1 MAGHHRQTG
10 KGRKKVQVSYVLRN
24 EVEREHRSGVN
35 CMQYDPLMNRL
46 YSGGRDSIVR
56 IWNLNSMN
64 DPYVLS
70 MEHHTDWVN
79 DTVLCCGGRT
89 LISASSDTTV
99 KVWNAH
105 KGFCMSTLRT
115 HKDYVK
121 ALAYAKDKEHV
132 ASGGLDRQIFL
143 WDVNTLTA
151 LTATNNTVTTSS
163 FNGQKDSIYSLAMNP
178 SGTVLISGST
188 EKVLRVWDPR
198 TCAKI
203 MKLKGHTDN
212 VKSVIVNKDATQCL
226 SSSSD
231 GSVRLWSLSQQRCI
245 ASFNVHELGVWAL
258 CANDSFTQFYSGGR
272 DCRIFQTDP
281 RFPESSILVCNTDS
295 PVLRMEL
302 GADQEELWVATVK
315 SDLKCWDIKESI
327 HRKSGDYETISSG
340 PLLSRPKET
349 IKGGSSIRQLSILN
363 DKRHILTLD
372 SDQNVAL
379 WDAVTATQVKDLGKV
394 DFQDEVKKRFKM
406 VYVPNWFTVDLKIGM
421 LCIHLDETDCFPAWV
436 SSKEVGLGE
445 SDEPETK
452 VNYGGLVLK
461 ALLEHWPNAH
471 SYDPDSV
478 IPRTENG
485 IDTKTDDIKV
495 SFGSSNPSTP
505 PEHRRHD
512 TLIVKGNRYFSM
524 PGHTP
529 VIFGEAGGRTLFRF
543 LCRDAG
549 GESERLLLKDSVPA
563 WVLDVAVDN
572 QVPKFNK
579 ITFFLQP
586 YVQPGNKSVKKDK
599 LSANDML
606 QIKKVQE
613 HVYKNFMGQSDSSIS
628 GSSTLSR
635 RSSEPSE
642 KGEEDQTEI
651 AMEKVELLCQDQV
664 LEPNSDLR
672 TVKHFIWKSAADLE
686 LHYRSKVQNGTSVND
701 SDEKSNSSWRTA
713 FSSEPSNRELK
724 IKRKHKSYKLD
735 KGM

>member
-1 MAGHHRQTG
+1 M
-10 KGRKKVQVSYVLRN
+10 VSYVLRN

-212 VKSVIVNKDATQCL
+212 VKSVIVNKDATQVMVVEPTEVHSELQRPRVGCL
-226 SSSSD
+226 
-231 GSVRLWSLSQQRCI
+231 GPLCQRFIHSVLFRR
-245 ASFNVHELGVWAL
+245 E
-258 CANDSFTQFYSGGR
+258 

-406 VYVPNWFTVDLKIGM
+406 VYVPNWFTVDLKIGTRQIVF
-421 LCIHLDETDCFPAWV
+421 LPGCRPRRSALESQTNQKQRTR
-436 SSKEVGLGE
+436 SKLIQAGLGLQAASLEPGTLLSFCGQLNKNSFHQNNLPNELWRVGFE
-445 SDEPETK
+445 S
-452 VNYGGLVLK
+452 
-461 ALLEHWPNAH
+461 LLEHWPNAH

-713 FSSEPSNRELK
+713 FSR
-724 IKRKHKSYKLD
+724 
-735 KGM
+735 

>member
-10 KGRKKVQVSYVLRN
+10 KGRRKVQVSYVIRD
-24 EVEREHRSGVN
+24 EVEREHRSGIN
-35 CMQYDPLMNRL
+35 CLQYDPLMNRL
-46 YSGGRDSIVR
+46 YSGGRDSIIR
-56 IWNLNSMN
+56 IWNLNATN

-79 DTVLCCGGRT
+79 DAVLCCGGRT
-89 LISASSDTTV
+89 LITASSDTTV

-178 SGTVLISGST
+178 SGSVLISGST

-198 TCAKI
+198 TCAKT

-212 VKSVIVNKDATQCL
+212 VKAVIVNKDATQCL

-231 GSVRLWSLSQQRCI
+231 GSVRLWSLGQQRCI
-245 ASFNVHELGVWAL
+245 ATFNIHDLGVWAL
-258 CANDSFTQFYSGGR
+258 CANDTFTHFYSGGR

-281 RFPESSILVCNTDS
+281 RFPDTSLLVCVTDA

-302 GADQEELWVATVK
+302 GADSENLWVSTVN
-315 SDLKCWDIKESI
+315 SDLNCWDIRDSM
-327 HRKSGDYETISSG
+327 HRKSGDFEKASKE
-340 PLLSRPKET
+340 PLLSKPKET
-349 IKGGSSIRQLSILN
+349 IKGGSSIRQLHILN

-379 WDAVTATQVKDLGKV
+379 WDVVTASKVKDLGKV
-394 DFQDEVKKRFKM
+394 DFQKEIKNRTQM
-406 VYVPNWFTVDLKIGM
+406 VYVPNWFSVDLKIGM

-445 SDEPETK
+445 PDEPETK
-452 VNYGGLVLK
+452 LNYGGLVLK
-461 ALLEHWPNAH
+461 ALLEHWPTAH

-495 SFGSSNPSTP
+495 SFGSSSPSTP
-505 PEHRRHD
+505 PELRRHN

-524 PGHTP
+524 PPHTP
-529 VIFGEAGGRTLFRF
+529 VIFSEAGGRTLFRF

-549 GESERLLLKDSVPA
+549 GESERMLLQDSVPQ
-563 WVLDVAVDN
+563 WVVDVAVDN

-586 YVQPGNKSVKKDK
+586 HVHSSNKTVKRDK

-613 HVYKNFMGQSDSSIS
+613 HVYKNIMGQSDNTSVS

-664 LEPNSDLR
+664 LEPHWDLR
-672 TVKHFIWKSAADLE
+672 TVKHFIWKSTADLD
-686 LHYRSKVQNGTSVND
+686 LQYRNKVQNGTPVND
-701 SDEKSNSSWRTA
+701 LDEKSSTNSSWRTP
-713 FSSEPSNRELK
+713 FSR
-724 IKRKHKSYKLD
+724 
-735 KGM
+735 

>member
-1 MAGHHRQTG
+1 MAGHHRPNS
-10 KGRKKVQVSYVLRN
+10 KGRRKVQVSYVIRN
-24 EVEREHRSGVN
+24 EVEREHRSGIN
-35 CMQYDPLMNRL
+35 CMQYDPVLNRL
-46 YSGGRDSIVR
+46 YSGGRDSIIR
-56 IWNLNSMN
+56 IWHLNTMD

-198 TCAKI
+198 SCAKI

-212 VKSVIVNKDATQCL
+212 VKAIIVNKDATQCL

-245 ASFNVHELGVWAL
+245 ATFNIHELGVWAL
-258 CANDSFTQFYSGGR
+258 CANESFTQFYSGGR

-281 RFPESSILVCNTDS
+281 RFPGSSVLVCETDS
-295 PVLRMEL
+295 PVLRMEF
-302 GADQEELWVATVK
+302 GENSESLWVATVK
-315 SDLKCWDIKESI
+315 SDLKCWDIKDSI
-327 HRKSGDYETISSG
+327 HRKSGDYDNISSG
-340 PLLSRPKET
+340 PLLTSPKET
-349 IKGGSSIRQLSILN
+349 IKGGSSIRQLHILN

-372 SDQNVAL
+372 SNQNVAL
-379 WDAVTATQVKDLGKV
+379 WDAVKAIKVKDLGKV
-394 DFQDEVKKRFKM
+394 DFQDEIKNRFKM
-406 VYVPNWFTVDLKIGM
+406 VYVPNWFSVDLKIGM
-421 LCIHLDETDCFPAWV
+421 LCIHLDESDCCSAWI
-436 SSKEVGLGE
+436 SSKEAGLGE
-445 SDEPETK
+445 NHEAETK
-452 VNYGGLVLK
+452 LNYGGLVLK

-485 IDTKTDDIKV
+485 MDTKADDIKV
-495 SFGSSNPSTP
+495 SLSPSTP
-505 PEHRRHD
+505 PEHRRHN
-512 TLIVKGNRYFSM
+512 TLIVKGNGYFSM
-524 PGHTP
+524 PLHTP
-529 VIFGEAGGRTLFRF
+529 VIFSEAGGRTLFRF

-549 GESERLLLKDSVPA
+549 GESERMLLQDTVPP
-563 WVLDVAVDN
+563 WVVAVTVEN
-572 QVPKFNK
+572 EIPKFNK
-579 ITFFLQP
+579 MPFFLQP
-586 YVQPGNKSVKKDK
+586 SVQSSNKQVKKDK
-599 LSANDML
+599 LSANDIL
-606 QIKKVQE
+606 QVKKIQE
-613 HVYKNFMGQSDSSIS
+613 HVYKNFMGQSDTASVS

-642 KGEEDQTEI
+642 KGEEDLTEI

-664 LEPNSDLR
+664 LDPHLDLR
-672 TVKHFIWKSAADLE
+672 TVKHFIWKSGGDVVLQ
-686 LHYRSKVQNGTSVND
+686 YRNKLQNGTSVTD
-701 SDEKSNSSWRTA
+701 LDHDKSHSNSSWRTA
-713 FSSEPSNRELK
+713 FSR
-724 IKRKHKSYKLD
+724 
-735 KGM
+735 